1 MKGKKMKYGKSDV
14 GVFVAGATENDSVE
28 QNFKIIDFAIT
39 NGFEIDEQELAYA
52 KDEYAEEKDQL
63 GFGWFE
69 DIGYVTE
76 QALEYLNKNCVE
88 RGVVF
93 TFVDTDF
100 VLLDS
105 NYESV
110 VN

>member
-1 MKGKKMKYGKSDV
+1 MKYSKQDI
-14 GVFVAGATENDSVE
+14 GVFIPGVTENDSVE

-39 NGFEIDEQELAYA
+39 NGFEIDIQELSYA
-52 KDEYAEEKDQL
+52 KDEYANDKDEL
-63 GFGWFE
+63 GWGWFE

-76 QALEYLNKNCVE
+76 EALEYLNTKCVE
-88 RGVVF
+88 QGVVF

-110 VN
+110 VG

>member
-1 MKGKKMKYGKSDV
+1 MKYGKSDV

-39 NGFEIDEQELAYA
+39 NGFKIDEQELAYA
-52 KDEYAEEKDQL
+52 KDEYANDYDAL
-63 GFGWFE
+63 GWGWFE

-76 QALEYLNKNCVE
+76 EALEYLNTNCVE
-88 RGVVF
+88 QGVVF

-105 NYESV
+105 NYESM

>member
-1 MKGKKMKYGKSDV
+1 MKYGKSDV

-52 KDEYAEEKDQL
+52 KDEYVQDKDEL
-63 GFGWFE
+63 GWGWFE

-76 QALEYLNKNCVE
+76 QALEYLNTNCVE

-105 NYESV
+105 NYESM